1 MMTRESS
8 MTTFKANLYKT
19 VVVPAWN
26 NRYASIKSWR
36 QNEFGGFYFT
46 VSTNYNLVG
55 GVIVTLEDELVDEF
69 AEEELHNFCL

>member
-1 MMTRESS
+1 MNRESS

-55 GVIVTLEDELVDEF
+55 GVIVTLVDEF